1 MTAPIVLLALGS
13 WEQHGAHLPFDTDT
27 VIIEAVVDVAMRSV
41 DPNNSQF
48 SVVPTIGV
56 TASDEHNGFAGTL
69 SIGTNALSDAVVSI
83 ARSASW
89 ARGICIVNGHGGNSD
104 ALKLVHSALDYENIR
119 HSIWSLPYY
128 EGADMHAGHTE
139 TSLMLHLA
147 PGTVR
152 MDLAEVGAVGDSE
165 MLIERMRAGGIRE
178 VSSNGVV
185 GDPTNAN
192 AAHGATMLSF
202 YADHLTKL
210 LLQIQTSWT

>member
-1 MTAPIVLLALGS
+1 MTPPIVLLALGS

-27 VIIEAVVDVAMRSV
+27 VIIESVVDAAIRSV
-41 DPNNSQF
+41 DPESTQF

-89 ARGICIVNGHGGNSD
+89 ARGICIVNGHGGNAD
-104 ALKLVHSALDYENIR
+104 ALKLVHSALNYENIR

-147 PGTVR
+147 PDTVR
-152 MDLAEVGAVGDSE
+152 MDLAEVGAIGDSE
-165 MLIERMRAGGIRE
+165 ILIERMRAGGIKE

-185 GDPTNAN
+185 GDPTNAT

>member
-1 MTAPIVLLALGS
+1 MPAPIVLLALGS

-27 VIIEAVVDVAMRSV
+27 VIIEAVVDAAIRTV
-41 DPNNSQF
+41 DPENTSF
-48 SVVPTIGV
+48 SVAPTIGI
-56 TASDEHNGFAGTL
+56 TASDEHDGFAGTL
-69 SIGTNALSDAVVSI
+69 SIGTQALADALVSI

-89 ARGICIVNGHGGNSD
+89 ARGICIVNGHGGNTD
-104 ALKLVHSALDYENIR
+104 ALKLIHSALDYEKIR
-119 HSIWSLPYY
+119 HAIWSLPYY

-152 MDLAEVGAVGDSE
+152 MDRAEVGAIGDPNE
-165 MLIERMRAGGIRE
+165 LIDQMRAGGIQA
-178 VSSNGVV
+178 VAPNGVI
-185 GDPTNAN
+185 GDPTNAT
-192 AAHGATMLSF
+192 ATHGATMLSF

>member
-1 MTAPIVLLALGS
+1 MTPPIVLLALGS

-27 VIIEAVVDVAMRSV
+27 VIIESVVDAAIRSV
-41 DPNNSQF
+41 DPENTQF

-147 PGTVR
+147 PDTVR

-165 MLIERMRAGGIRE
+165 MLIERMRACGIKE

-185 GDPTNAN
+185 GDPTNAT

>member
-1 MTAPIVLLALGS
+1 MTPPIVLLALGS

-27 VIIEAVVDVAMRSV
+27 VIIEAVVDAAIRSV
-41 DPNNSQF
+41 DPENTQF

-69 SIGTNALSDAVVSI
+69 SIGTQALSDAVVSI

-89 ARGICIVNGHGGNSD
+89 ARGICIVNGHGGNAD

-147 PGTVR
+147 PDTVR

-165 MLIERMRAGGIRE
+165 MLIERMRAGGIKE

-185 GDPTNAN
+185 GDPTNAT

>member
-1 MTAPIVLLALGS
+1 MTPPIVLLALGS

-27 VIIEAVVDVAMRSV
+27 VIIESVVDAAIRSV
-41 DPNNSQF
+41 DPENTQF

-89 ARGICIVNGHGGNSD
+89 ARGICIVNGHGGNAD
-104 ALKLVHSALDYENIR
+104 ALKLVHSALNYENIR

-147 PGTVR
+147 PDTVR

-165 MLIERMRAGGIRE
+165 MLIERMRAGGIKE

-185 GDPTNAN
+185 GDPTNAT

>member
-1 MTAPIVLLALGS
+1 MTPPIVLLALGS

-27 VIIEAVVDVAMRSV
+27 VIIESVVDAAIRSV
-41 DPNNSQF
+41 DPENTQF

-104 ALKLVHSALDYENIR
+104 ALKLVHSALEYENIR

-147 PGTVR
+147 PDTVR

-165 MLIERMRAGGIRE
+165 MLIERMRAGGIKE

-185 GDPTNAN
+185 GDPTNAT

>member
-1 MTAPIVLLALGS
+1 MTPPIVLLALGS

-27 VIIEAVVDVAMRSV
+27 VIIESVVDAAIRSV
-41 DPNNSQF
+41 DPENTQF

-89 ARGICIVNGHGGNSD
+89 ARGICIVNGHGGNAD
-104 ALKLVHSALDYENIR
+104 ALKLIHSALNYENIR

-147 PGTVR
+147 PDTVR
-152 MDLAEVGAVGDSE
+152 MDLAEVGAIGDSE
-165 MLIERMRAGGIRE
+165 ILIERMRAGGIKE

-185 GDPTNAN
+185 GDPTNAT

>member
-1 MTAPIVLLALGS
+1 MTPPIVLLALGS

-27 VIIEAVVDVAMRSV
+27 VIIESVVDAAIRSV
-41 DPNNSQF
+41 DPENTQF

-89 ARGICIVNGHGGNSD
+89 ARGICIVNGHGGNAD
-104 ALKLVHSALDYENIR
+104 ALKLVHSALNYENIR

-147 PGTVR
+147 PDTVR
-152 MDLAEVGAVGDSE
+152 MDLAEVGAIGDSE
-165 MLIERMRAGGIRE
+165 ILIERMRTGGIKE

-185 GDPTNAN
+185 GDPTNAT
-192 AAHGATMLSF
+192 AAHGETMLSF

>member
-1 MTAPIVLLALGS
+1 MTPPIVLLALGS

-27 VIIEAVVDVAMRSV
+27 VIIESVVDAAIRSV
-41 DPNNSQF
+41 DPENTQF

-89 ARGICIVNGHGGNSD
+89 ARGICIVNGHGGNAD
-104 ALKLVHSALDYENIR
+104 ALKLIHSALDYENIR

-165 MLIERMRAGGIRE
+165 ILIERMRAGGIKE

-185 GDPTNAN
+185 GDPTNAT

-202 YADHLTKL
+202 YADHLSKL

>member
-1 MTAPIVLLALGS
+1 MTPPIVLLALGS

-27 VIIEAVVDVAMRSV
+27 VIIEAVVDAAIRSV
-41 DPNNSQF
+41 DPENTQF

-69 SIGTNALSDAVVSI
+69 SIGTNALSDAIVSI

-165 MLIERMRAGGIRE
+165 MLIERMRAGGIKE

>member
-1 MTAPIVLLALGS
+1 MTPPIVLLALGS

-27 VIIEAVVDVAMRSV
+27 VIIESVVDAAIRSV
-41 DPNNSQF
+41 DPENTQF

-89 ARGICIVNGHGGNSD
+89 ARGICIVNGHGGNAD
-104 ALKLVHSALDYENIR
+104 ALKLVHSALDYEKIR

-147 PGTVR
+147 PDTVR

-165 MLIERMRAGGIRE
+165 MLIERMRAGGIKE

-185 GDPTNAN
+185 GDPTNAT

>member
-1 MTAPIVLLALGS
+1 
-13 WEQHGAHLPFDTDT
+13 
-27 VIIEAVVDVAMRSV
+27 VIIEAVVDAAIRTV
-41 DPNNSQF
+41 DPENTQF

-69 SIGTNALSDAVVSI
+69 SIGTHNLSDAIVSI

-165 MLIERMRAGGIRE
+165 MLIERMRAGGIKE

>member
-1 MTAPIVLLALGS
+1 MTPPIVLLALGS

-27 VIIEAVVDVAMRSV
+27 VIIESVVDAAIRSV
-41 DPNNSQF
+41 DPENTQF
-48 SVVPTIGV
+48 SVEPTIGV

-147 PGTVR
+147 PDTVR

-165 MLIERMRAGGIRE
+165 MLIERMRAGGIKE

-185 GDPTNAN
+185 GDPTNAT

>member
-1 MTAPIVLLALGS
+1 MTSPIVLLALGS

-27 VIIEAVVDVAMRSV
+27 VIIESVVDAAIRSV
-41 DPNNSQF
+41 DPENTQF

-165 MLIERMRAGGIRE
+165 ILIERMRAGGIKE

-185 GDPTNAN
+185 GDPTNAT

>member
-1 MTAPIVLLALGS
+1 MTSPIVLLALGS

-27 VIIEAVVDVAMRSV
+27 VIIESVVDAAIRSV
-41 DPNNSQF
+41 DPENTQF

-89 ARGICIVNGHGGNSD
+89 ARGICIVNGHGGNAD

-165 MLIERMRAGGIRE
+165 ILIERMRAGGIKE

-185 GDPTNAN
+185 GDPTNAT

>member
-1 MTAPIVLLALGS
+1 MTPPIVLLALGS

-27 VIIEAVVDVAMRSV
+27 VIIESVVDAAIRSV
-41 DPNNSQF
+41 DPNNTQF

-165 MLIERMRAGGIRE
+165 MLIERMRAGGIKE

-185 GDPTNAN
+185 GDPTNAT

>member
-1 MTAPIVLLALGS
+1 MPAPIVLLALGS

-27 VIIEAVVDVAMRSV
+27 VIIESVVDAAIRSV
-41 DPNNSQF
+41 DPENTQF

-69 SIGTNALSDAVVSI
+69 SIGTNALSDVIVSI

-165 MLIERMRAGGIRE
+165 MLIERMRAGGIKE

>member
-1 MTAPIVLLALGS
+1 MTPPIVLLALGS

-27 VIIEAVVDVAMRSV
+27 VIIESVVDAAIRSV
-41 DPNNSQF
+41 DPENTQF

-165 MLIERMRAGGIRE
+165 MLIERMRAGGIKE

>member
-1 MTAPIVLLALGS
+1 MTPPIVLLALGS

-27 VIIEAVVDVAMRSV
+27 VIIESVVDAAIRSV
-41 DPNNSQF
+41 DPENTQF

-89 ARGICIVNGHGGNSD
+89 ARGICIVNGHGGNAD

-147 PGTVR
+147 PDTVR
-152 MDLAEVGAVGDSE
+152 MVLAEVGAIGDSE
-165 MLIERMRAGGIRE
+165 MLIERMRTGGIKE

-185 GDPTNAN
+185 GDPTNAT

>member
-1 MTAPIVLLALGS
+1 MTPPIVLLALGS

-27 VIIEAVVDVAMRSV
+27 VIIESVVDAAIRSV
-41 DPNNSQF
+41 DPENTQF

-89 ARGICIVNGHGGNSD
+89 ARGICIVNGHGGNAD
-104 ALKLVHSALDYENIR
+104 ALKLIHSALDYENIR

-147 PGTVR
+147 PDTVR

-165 MLIERMRAGGIRE
+165 MLIERMRAGGIKE

-185 GDPTNAN
+185 GDPTNAT

>member
-1 MTAPIVLLALGS
+1 MTPPIVLLALGS

-27 VIIEAVVDVAMRSV
+27 VIIESVVDAAIRSV
-41 DPNNSQF
+41 DPENTQF

-89 ARGICIVNGHGGNSD
+89 ARGICIVNGHGGNAD
-104 ALKLVHSALDYENIR
+104 ALKLVHSALNYENIR

-147 PGTVR
+147 PDTVR
-152 MDLAEVGAVGDSE
+152 MDLAEVGAIGDSE
-165 MLIERMRAGGIRE
+165 ILIERMRTGGIKE

-185 GDPTNAN
+185 GDPTNAT

-202 YADHLTKL
+202 YADHLSKL

>member
-27 VIIEAVVDVAMRSV
+27 VIIEAVVDAAIRTV
-41 DPNNSQF
+41 DPENTQF

-69 SIGTNALSDAVVSI
+69 SIGTNALSDAIVSI

-165 MLIERMRAGGIRE
+165 MLIERMRAGGIKE

>member
-1 MTAPIVLLALGS
+1 MTPPIVLLALGS

-27 VIIEAVVDVAMRSV
+27 VIIESVVDAAIRSV
-41 DPNNSQF
+41 DPENTQF

-89 ARGICIVNGHGGNSD
+89 ARGICIVNGHGGNAD
-104 ALKLVHSALDYENIR
+104 ALKLIHSALDYENIR

-165 MLIERMRAGGIRE
+165 ILIERMRAGGIKQ

-185 GDPTNAN
+185 GDPTNAT
-192 AAHGATMLSF
+192 AAHGETMLSF

>member
-1 MTAPIVLLALGS
+1 MTPPIVLLALGS

-27 VIIEAVVDVAMRSV
+27 VIIEAVVDAAIRSV
-41 DPNNSQF
+41 DPENTQF

-89 ARGICIVNGHGGNSD
+89 ARGICIVNGHGGNAD
-104 ALKLVHSALDYENIR
+104 ALKLVHSALEYENIR

-165 MLIERMRAGGIRE
+165 MLIERMRADGIKE

-185 GDPTNAN
+185 GDPTNAT
-192 AAHGATMLSF
+192 AAHGAAMLSF

>member
-1 MTAPIVLLALGS
+1 M
-13 WEQHGAHLPFDTDT
+13 
-27 VIIEAVVDVAMRSV
+27 
-41 DPNNSQF
+41 
-48 SVVPTIGV
+48 PTIGV

-147 PGTVR
+147 PDTVR

-165 MLIERMRAGGIRE
+165 MLIERMRAGGIKE

-185 GDPTNAN
+185 GDPTNAT
-192 AAHGATMLSF
+192 AAHGTTMLSF

>member
-1 MTAPIVLLALGS
+1 MTPPIVLLALGS

-27 VIIEAVVDVAMRSV
+27 VIIESVVDAAIRSV
-41 DPNNSQF
+41 DPENTQF

-89 ARGICIVNGHGGNSD
+89 ARGICIVNGHGGNAD
-104 ALKLVHSALDYENIR
+104 ALKLIHSALDYENIR

-147 PGTVR
+147 PDTVR
-152 MDLAEVGAVGDSE
+152 MDLAEVGAIGDSE
-165 MLIERMRAGGIRE
+165 ILIERMRTGGIKE

-185 GDPTNAN
+185 GDPTNAT

>member
-1 MTAPIVLLALGS
+1 MTPPIVLLALGS

-27 VIIEAVVDVAMRSV
+27 VIIEAVVDAAIRSV
-41 DPNNSQF
+41 DPENTQF

-69 SIGTNALSDAVVSI
+69 SIGTNALSDVVVSI

-104 ALKLVHSALDYENIR
+104 ALKLVHSALEYENIR

-147 PGTVR
+147 PDTVR

-165 MLIERMRAGGIRE
+165 ILIERMRAGGIKE

-185 GDPTNAN
+185 GDPTNAT
-192 AAHGATMLSF
+192 AAHGAIMLSF

>member
-1 MTAPIVLLALGS
+1 MTPPIVLLALGS

-27 VIIEAVVDVAMRSV
+27 VIIEAVVDAAIRSV
-41 DPNNSQF
+41 DPENTQF

-69 SIGTNALSDAVVSI
+69 SIGTNALSDVVVSI

-89 ARGICIVNGHGGNSD
+89 ARGICIVNGHGGNAD

-147 PGTVR
+147 PDTVR
-152 MDLAEVGAVGDSE
+152 MDLAEVGAIGDSE
-165 MLIERMRAGGIRE
+165 ILIERMRAGGIKE

-185 GDPTNAN
+185 GDPTNAT

-202 YADHLTKL
+202 YADHLSKL

>member
-1 MTAPIVLLALGS
+1 MTSPIVLLALGS

-27 VIIEAVVDVAMRSV
+27 VIIEAVVDAAIRTV
-41 DPNNSQF
+41 DPENTSF
-48 SVVPTIGV
+48 SVAPTIGI
-56 TASDEHNGFAGTL
+56 TASDEHDGFAGTL
-69 SIGTNALSDAVVSI
+69 SIGTQALADALVSI

-89 ARGICIVNGHGGNSD
+89 ARGICIVNGHGGNAD

-147 PGTVR
+147 PDTVR
-152 MDLAEVGAVGDSE
+152 MDLAEVGAIGDSE
-165 MLIERMRAGGIRE
+165 MLIERMRTGGIKE

-185 GDPTNAN
+185 GDPTNAT

>member
-1 MTAPIVLLALGS
+1 MTPPIVLLALGS

-27 VIIEAVVDVAMRSV
+27 VIIESVVDAAIRSV
-41 DPNNSQF
+41 DPENTQF

-147 PGTVR
+147 PDTVR

-165 MLIERMRAGGIRE
+165 MLIERMRAGGIKE

-185 GDPTNAN
+185 GDPTNAT
-192 AAHGATMLSF
+192 ATHGATMLSF

>member
-1 MTAPIVLLALGS
+1 MTPPIVLLALGS

-27 VIIEAVVDVAMRSV
+27 VIIESVVDAAIRSV
-41 DPNNSQF
+41 DPENTQF

-89 ARGICIVNGHGGNSD
+89 ARGICIVNGHGGNAD
-104 ALKLVHSALDYENIR
+104 ALKLVHSALNYENIR

-147 PGTVR
+147 PDTVR
-152 MDLAEVGAVGDSE
+152 MDLAEVGAIGDSE
-165 MLIERMRAGGIRE
+165 ILIERMRAGGIKE

-185 GDPTNAN
+185 GDPTNAT

>member
-1 MTAPIVLLALGS
+1 MTPPIVLLALGS

-27 VIIEAVVDVAMRSV
+27 VIIEAVVDAAIRSV
-41 DPNNSQF
+41 DPENTQF
-48 SVVPTIGV
+48 SVVPTVGV

-69 SIGTNALSDAVVSI
+69 SIGTNALSEAVVSI

-89 ARGICIVNGHGGNSD
+89 ARGFCIVNGHGGNAD
-104 ALKLVHSALDYENIR
+104 ALRLVHSALDYEKIQ
-119 HSIWSLPYY
+119 HAIWSLPYY

-147 PGTVR
+147 PDTVR
-152 MDLAEVGAVGDSE
+152 MDLAEVGAIGDSE
-165 MLIERMRAGGIRE
+165 ILIERMRAGGIKE

-185 GDPTNAN
+185 GDPTNAT

>member
-1 MTAPIVLLALGS
+1 MTPPIVLLALGS

-27 VIIEAVVDVAMRSV
+27 VIIEAVVDAAIRTV
-41 DPNNSQF
+41 DPENTQF

-56 TASDEHNGFAGTL
+56 TASDEHNGFAGSL
-69 SIGTNALSDAVVSI
+69 SIGTNALSDVVVSI

-104 ALKLVHSALDYENIR
+104 ALKLVHSALEYENIR

-152 MDLAEVGAVGDSE
+152 MDLAEVGAIGDSE
-165 MLIERMRAGGIRE
+165 ILIERMRAGGIKE

-185 GDPTNAN
+185 GDPTNAT

>member
-1 MTAPIVLLALGS
+1 MTPPIVLLALGS

-27 VIIEAVVDVAMRSV
+27 VIIEAVVDAAIRSV
-41 DPNNSQF
+41 DPENTQF

-56 TASDEHNGFAGTL
+56 TASDEHNGFAGSL
-69 SIGTNALSDAVVSI
+69 SIGTNALSDVVVSI

-104 ALKLVHSALDYENIR
+104 ALKLVHSALEYENIR

-147 PGTVR
+147 PDTVR

-165 MLIERMRAGGIRE
+165 ILIERMRAGGIKE

-185 GDPTNAN
+185 GDPTNAT
-192 AAHGATMLSF
+192 AAHGAIMLSF

>member
-1 MTAPIVLLALGS
+1 MTPPIVLLALGS

-27 VIIEAVVDVAMRSV
+27 VIIESVVDAAIRSV
-41 DPNNSQF
+41 DPENTQF

-89 ARGICIVNGHGGNSD
+89 ARGICIVNGHGGNAD
-104 ALKLVHSALDYENIR
+104 ALKLVHSALNYENIR

-147 PGTVR
+147 PDTVR

-165 MLIERMRAGGIRE
+165 MLIERMRAGGIKE

-185 GDPTNAN
+185 GDPTNAT
-192 AAHGATMLSF
+192 AAHGATILSF

>member
-1 MTAPIVLLALGS
+1 MTPPIVLLALGS

-27 VIIEAVVDVAMRSV
+27 VIIESVVDAAIHSV
-41 DPNNSQF
+41 DPENTQF

-89 ARGICIVNGHGGNSD
+89 ARGICIVNGHGGNAD
-104 ALKLVHSALDYENIR
+104 ALKLIHSALDYENIR

-147 PGTVR
+147 PDTVR

-165 MLIERMRAGGIRE
+165 MLIERMRAGGIKE

-185 GDPTNAN
+185 GDPTNAT

>member
-1 MTAPIVLLALGS
+1 MTPPIVLLALGS

-27 VIIEAVVDVAMRSV
+27 VIIESVVDAAIRSV
-41 DPNNSQF
+41 DPNNTQF

-89 ARGICIVNGHGGNSD
+89 ARGICIVNGHGGNAD
-104 ALKLVHSALDYENIR
+104 ALKLIHSALDYENIR

-147 PGTVR
+147 PDTVR
-152 MDLAEVGAVGDSE
+152 MDLAEFGAVGDSE
-165 MLIERMRAGGIRE
+165 MLIERMRTGGIKE

-185 GDPTNAN
+185 GDPTNAT

>member
-1 MTAPIVLLALGS
+1 MTPPIVLLALGS

-27 VIIEAVVDVAMRSV
+27 VIIESVVDAAIRSV
-41 DPNNSQF
+41 DPENTQY

-89 ARGICIVNGHGGNSD
+89 ARGICIVNGHGGNAD
-104 ALKLVHSALDYENIR
+104 ALKLVHSALNYENIR

-147 PGTVR
+147 PDTVR

-165 MLIERMRAGGIRE
+165 MLIERMRAGGIKE

-185 GDPTNAN
+185 GDPTNAT

>member
-1 MTAPIVLLALGS
+1 MTPPIVLLALGS

-27 VIIEAVVDVAMRSV
+27 VIIEAVVDAAIRSV
-41 DPNNSQF
+41 DPENTQF
-48 SVVPTIGV
+48 SVVPTVGV

-69 SIGTNALSDAVVSI
+69 SIGTNALSEAVVSI

-89 ARGICIVNGHGGNSD
+89 ARGICIVNGHGGNAD
-104 ALKLVHSALDYENIR
+104 ALTLVHSALDYEKIQ
-119 HSIWSLPYY
+119 HAIWSLPYY

-147 PGTVR
+147 PDTVR
-152 MDLAEVGAVGDSE
+152 MDLAEVGAIGDSE
-165 MLIERMRAGGIRE
+165 ILIERMRAGGIKE

-185 GDPTNAN
+185 GDPTNAT

>member
-1 MTAPIVLLALGS
+1 MTPPIVLLALGS

-27 VIIEAVVDVAMRSV
+27 VIIEAVVDAAIRSV
-41 DPNNSQF
+41 DPENTQF

-69 SIGTNALSDAVVSI
+69 SIGTNALSAAVVSI

-89 ARGICIVNGHGGNSD
+89 ARGICIVNGHGGNAD

-165 MLIERMRAGGIRE
+165 MLIERMRADGIKE

-185 GDPTNAN
+185 GDPTNAT
-192 AAHGATMLSF
+192 AAHGAAMLSF